1 MIYIKRENTMTTL
14 KPIKPFEPMTT
25 IEIPTEDNWIGQVKW
40 DGTRILVY
48 STDNKIQI
56 YNRNLNERSKQY
68 PELLIPEVYSKTKK
82 FIIDGEVIALK
93 NGVPSF
99 YELMKR
105 DRVRNVERN
114 KEVLENTPIAYMVFD
129 ILSIDDKW
137 VTNLPLSER
146 QKLLR
151 EMIIPNSHVNVVE
164 NFTDTKALF
173 NACIENE
180 LEGAV
185 FKDLNSTYII
195 NGKDKRWLKK
205 KKNQD
210 IIAVIGGVT
219 LKNSLVKSLH
229 LGLYNDQNQ
238 LIYIGSVGSGSLT
251 KEDWLHFTK
260 NISSIISKKSPFENF
275 DVKDNVWLE
284 PLLTV
289 KVHFLEWIN
298 GKKLRHPTIE
308 AFVSINPEKCRFNQM

>member
-1 MIYIKRENTMTTL
+1 MIYIKREITMTTI
-14 KPIKPFEPMTT
+14 KPIKPFEPMNTL
-25 IEIPTEDNWIGQVKW
+25 EIPTEENWIGQVKW

-48 STDNKIQI
+48 STDNKVQI
-56 YNRNLNERSKQY
+56 FNRNLNERSKQY
-68 PELLIPEVYSKTKK
+68 PELLIPEVYSKKKK

-99 YELMKR
+99 YEVMKR
-105 DRVRNVERN
+105 DRIKNIEKN
-114 KEVLENTPIAYMVFD
+114 KEVFDNIPIAYMVFD

-137 VTNLPLSER
+137 ITHLPLSER
-146 QKLLR
+146 QKILS
-151 EMIIPNSHVNVVE
+151 EMIIPTRHINIVE

-173 NACIENE
+173 DACIEND
-180 LEGAV
+180 LEGVV
-185 FKDLNSTYII
+185 FKDLNSTYSV

-210 IIAVIGGVT
+210 TIAVIGGVT
-219 LKNSLVKSLH
+219 IKNSLVNSLH

-238 LIYIGSVGSGSLT
+238 LIYIGSVGSGLSD
-251 KEDWLHFTK
+251 KDWLDFTK
-260 NISSIISKKSPFENF
+260 SIISTIRKESPFENF

-284 PLLTV
+284 PLFTV

-298 GKKLRHPTIE
+298 RKKLRHPTIE
-308 AFVSINPEKCRFNQM
+308 AFVSIEPEKCRFDQI